1 MMQLDREDASGVSGV
16 SFRIYSIKF
25 GKNFQKIFFVYC
37 GIPQYQ
43 IPNVL
48 PAIRQLH
55 IFLSISSTIFKCLE
69 HCKVGLCPHVPKNVA
84 KLWTLELFSSPTSR
98 SCVVSTTKVI
108 QQLKT
113 RVVTCSRINCYV
125 FKVYWSAGTQ
135 INEPIDWGTITRKWK
150 TILGFSSP
158 LKSMVSY
165 RDYIRRM

>member
-1 MMQLDREDASGVSGV
+1 MNTLIL
-16 SFRIYSIKF
+16 SFYD
-25 GKNFQKIFFVYC
+25 
-37 GIPQYQ
+37 
-43 IPNVL
+43 
-48 PAIRQLH
+48 AIRQLH

-158 LKSMVSY
+158 SHSPLFMGFWIHKSTNSPVYTFSTLYYAKIMYFYMELLKA
-165 RDYIRRM
+165 INAILLPL

>member
-1 MMQLDREDASGVSGV
+1 MKKSSSIINKYVAAYICKIHRLKPSRRAHLNTLIL
-16 SFRIYSIKF
+16 SFYD
-25 GKNFQKIFFVYC
+25 
-37 GIPQYQ
+37 
-43 IPNVL
+43 
-48 PAIRQLH
+48 AIRQLH

-69 HCKVGLCPHVPKNVA
+69 PCKVGLCPHVPKNVA